1 MPVMPA
7 PVRDRP
13 QRAGEATFGR
23 HLPHH
28 VDALLRLSPDVGE
41 AEEIKRGAV
50 CGRVRGPLW
59 PFEAKVD
66 EARLVGME
74 GESIPGQT
82 LAQHRQDPFGI
93 EEVLTRSSAYRTRM
107 ARPFRRGLTS
117 RSNHSSSTECR

>member
-13 QRAGEATFGR
+13 QRAGEATR

-28 VDALLRLSPDVGE
+28 GDALLRLSPDVGE

-50 CGRVRGPLW
+50 CGRVRGPLR
-59 PFEAKVD
+59 PFEAEVD

-74 GESIPGQT
+74 GDRARRLPST
-82 LAQHRQDPFGI
+82 AKTRLASRKFSNAI
-93 EEVLTRSSAYRTRM
+93 TRSSAYRTRM

>member
-50 CGRVRGPLW
+50 CGRVGSPLR
-59 PFEAKVD
+59 PFEAEVD

-74 GESIPGQT
+74 GEPGQT

-93 EEVLTRSSAYRTRM
+93 EEVLETRSSAYRTRM
-107 ARPFRRGLTS
+107 ARPFWRG
-117 RSNHSSSTECR
+117 